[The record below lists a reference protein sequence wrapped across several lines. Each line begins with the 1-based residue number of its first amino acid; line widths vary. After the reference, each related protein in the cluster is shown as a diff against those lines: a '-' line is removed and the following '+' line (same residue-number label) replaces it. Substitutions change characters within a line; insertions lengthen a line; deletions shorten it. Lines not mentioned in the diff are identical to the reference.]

1 MVAHY
6 ETHSHDYLHAYT
18 TAEKVLCIDQLVY
31 SFHISLRT
39 GKVSRSFA
47 NNLIEGS
54 HDQVAEL
61 LDRLFTKTDGV
72 DKQQWRAKIDAM
84 FSRP

>member
-47 NNLIEGS
+47 NN
-54 HDQVAEL
+54 
-61 LDRLFTKTDGV
+61 
-72 DKQQWRAKIDAM
+72 
-84 FSRP
+84 

>member
-6 ETHSHDYLHAYT
+6 ETHSHDYLHAHT
-18 TAEKVLCIDQLVY
+18 TAEKVLCIDQLVH

-39 GKVSRSFA
+39 C
-47 NNLIEGS
+47 
-54 HDQVAEL
+54 

-72 DKQQWRAKIDAM
+72 DKEQ
-84 FSRP
+84 